1 MTRPINKLKWS
12 KGTIGHKGNSPLAE
26 QRMFKF
32 NKLSATDRR
41 FNCST
46 RCIKSRIHSTAS
58 SSLRP
63 QRAQPKAWHPAD
75 SFQAQRSEHIVFG
88 LPKALELLQSTSSSH
103 DGLFIS
109 TGVIA
114 ADAVATSAESNF
126 HSFRQFLS
134 PFDNAGGDSIEFVP
148 RQLSLP
154 PQNTFFDTEQRQ
166 KQQQQQHMTRGSG
179 NNPME
184 QINAADQGDD
194 GKMPVYAFCLNQRQN
209 GEEGFNNDGISMGK
223 RWPTKSRMEPLEPI
237 NGQMQLSGC
246 EATKIKLNLFGND
259 DEDASIN
266 DDKCTELVPLVRS
279 YSKAPTP
286 SFLLNRDAQKCQ
298 KMSSD
303 PLLCD
308 TTTTTTTVSCQTGQ
322 FALFP
327 TPERPPKGRIIKE
340 FTDRKLNFR
349 TGPIRFDMIRA
360 YKKASNGDC
369 PINSSPVSIVPFAG
383 LSPPQRSS
391 TPLRFITD
399 PVSVQ
404 QPTDATQQIER
415 TIAAS
420 SSDGDLLLQSTED
433 MTTVLRRQRRDK
445 SERFLRQRKM
455 DSAKREQK
463 EEAESSDFV
472 NPKGNGLVRS
482 SASDNIFKLYQTK
495 DCLGRVVCEW

>member
-1 MTRPINKLKWS
+1 MKV
-12 KGTIGHKGNSPLAE
+12 
-26 QRMFKF
+26 
-32 NKLSATDRR
+32 
-41 FNCST
+41 
-46 RCIKSRIHSTAS
+46 
-58 SSLRP
+58 SLRT
-63 QRAQPKAWHPAD
+63 D
-75 SFQAQRSEHIVFG
+75 V
-88 LPKALELLQSTSSSH
+88 STSSSH

-166 KQQQQQHMTRGSG
+166 KQQQHMTRGSG
-179 NNPME
+179 NNQME
-184 QINAADQGDD
+184 QMNAADQGDD
-194 GKMPVYAFCLNQRQN
+194 GKMPVYAFCRNQRQN
-209 GEEGFNNDGISMGK
+209 GEGGFNNDGISMGK

-286 SFLLNRDAQKCQ
+286 SSLLNRDAQKCQ

-308 TTTTTTTVSCQTGQ
+308 TTTTTTTLEVFRAKPDNLHFFQ
-322 FALFP
+322 L
-327 TPERPPKGRIIKE
+327 PKGPLSTAKESVELVPVEGPDYQRIHRSE
-340 FTDRKLNFR
+340 TQFSDRTNSVRHDSGLQKGIQWGESL
-349 TGPIRFDMIRA
+349 PIPPSPSDPPSVFGST
-360 YKKASNGDC
+360 KDC

-404 QPTDATQQIER
+404 QPTDGPNKSNEQLPLRPVTATF
-415 TIAAS
+415 S
-420 SSDGDLLLQSTED
+420 SNLQKT
-433 MTTVLRRQRRDK
+433 
-445 SERFLRQRKM
+445 
-455 DSAKREQK
+455 
-463 EEAESSDFV
+463 
-472 NPKGNGLVRS
+472 
-482 SASDNIFKLYQTK
+482 
-495 DCLGRVVCEW
+495 